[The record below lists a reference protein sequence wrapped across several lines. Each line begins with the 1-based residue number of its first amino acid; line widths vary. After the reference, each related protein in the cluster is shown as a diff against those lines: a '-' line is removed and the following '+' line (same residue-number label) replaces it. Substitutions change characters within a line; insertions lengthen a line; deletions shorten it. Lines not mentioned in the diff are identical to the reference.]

1 MVGDEPEGQGGG
13 EPQRLPVGLPRFGAV
28 ASGALSLFF
37 VSSLL
42 FFFPLGLIV
51 APLGLIPVVQQVA
64 VGRRSVESWG
74 WVVALLTTLTVGGV
88 TILGLHLGTF
98 LLAYVL
104 VVVVPVLSVELWQR
118 IRCPEGRW
126 VAATTLA
133 GCALCLATVVGL
145 AWPEPPLEALSEWWQ
160 QAAATAEQAYREV
173 GVSSGQLE
181 LALDA
186 VETVVPWTAPSIPV
200 AYLVVILFW
209 IRPRLPMLGFSLPI
223 EAFEN
228 FRAEEWLPAVFA
240 VSGVGTL
247 LLRGT
252 SRWVATSLLIT
263 VLMLYFVQGLAIIR
277 AHLARWVGRGWLVRW
292 GVVLVC
298 LQGPMPL
305 LVAALGMVD
314 GFHTLRPRPSDD
326 GGEQ

>member
-1 MVGDEPEGQGGG
+1 VVGDDSGGQSVG
-13 EPQRLPVGLPRFGAV
+13 ELKRQPVGLPRFGTV

-42 FFFPLGLIV
+42 FLFPLGLIV

-74 WVVALLTTLTVGGV
+74 WVLALLAALTVGGV
-88 TILGLHLGTF
+88 TILGLHFGVF
-98 LLAYVL
+98 LLAYSL
-104 VVVVPVLSVELWQR
+104 VVVIPVVSVELWQR

-126 VAATTLA
+126 VAGTTLA
-133 GCALCLATVVGL
+133 GCVLCLATVVSL
-145 AWPEPPLEALSEWWQ
+145 AWPEPPLGALTEWWQ
-160 QAAATAEQAYREV
+160 QAAATAEQAYQEV

-186 VETVVPWTAPSIPV
+186 VETIIPWTAPSLPV
-200 AYLVVILFW
+200 AYLVAILVW
-209 IRPRLPMLGFSLPI
+209 IRPRLPVLGFPLPI
-223 EAFEN
+223 EPFEN
-228 FRAEEWLPAVFA
+228 FRSEEWLPAVFA
-240 VSGVGTL
+240 VSGIGTL

-252 SRWVATSLLIT
+252 LRWVAASLLIA

-277 AHLARWVGRGWLVRW
+277 AHLARWIGRGWLVRW

-314 GFHTLRPRPSDD
+314 GFHSLRPRSSDD